1 MLLWEESRRVSGE
14 QVSNLLFVPKILKAV
29 FQDTC
34 WTVFSDYITMVAWQS
49 EVYLYYICMLA
60 WEKVQPF
67 SKSSV
72 LMSSFFMSEKNIPGH
87 LMNLVFNYIRNIERK
102 PKKSPQRNP
111 TWNPK
116 ETSNETLK
124 KHLKKTQ
131 RNPTRR
137 FKWNPKW
144 HPKDTLNETLKQP

>member
-72 LMSSFFMSEKNIPGH
+72 LMSSFFMSEKIFQDTWWIWSSTISETLNE
-87 LMNLVFNYIRNIERK
+87 N
-102 PKKSPQRNP
+102 PKKTPQKNP

-124 KHLKKTQ
+124 KPLKKTQ

-137 FKWNPKW
+137 FKWNPKETLN
-144 HPKDTLNETLKQP
+144 DTLKIP